1 MKQTEYAHWGMQ
13 IAQVCMFVH
22 AHGMLPRLKASGG
35 LRIDDEKTRTD
46 LVEALSAFVRSNDMT
61 GLAPG
66 KKLEIIVLAT
76 EFALKRNLSE
86 VDDGA
91 LLLATIINM
100 SDVIAHDQR
109 ILFPDDRPMRDLADN
124 LTAMLA
130 PMKTKIFGNT
140 IPDDVCRA
148 WPDFARLFGVSEP
161 SVH

>member
-1 MKQTEYAHWGMQ
+1 MKQREYAHWGMQ

-22 AHGMLPRLKASGG
+22 THGMLPRLKAAGG
-35 LRIDDEKTRTD
+35 VRFSDEKTRTD
-46 LVEALSAFVRSNDMT
+46 LVEALSAFVRSNDLI

-76 EFALKRNLSE
+76 EFAMKRNLSE

-91 LLLATIINM
+91 LLLATIVNM

-109 ILFPDDRPMRDLADN
+109 IVFPHDRPMHDLVDN
-124 LTAMLA
+124 LTAMLM
-130 PMKTKIFGNT
+130 PVKTKIFGNT

>member
-22 AHGMLPRLKASGG
+22 THGMLPRLKASGG
-35 LRIDDEKTRTD
+35 LRINDEQTRAQ
-46 LVEALSAFVRSNDMT
+46 LVEALSAFVRTNELI
-61 GLAPG
+61 GLGAG

-76 EFALKRNLSE
+76 EFALKRRLSD

-109 ILFPDDRPMRDLADN
+109 TLFPDHPPMRDMVDN
-124 LTAMLA
+124 LTGMLA
-130 PMKTKIFGNT
+130 PMKTKIFGNN
-140 IPDDVCRA
+140 IPDDVRRA